1 LLNFIIQKD
10 YTVRY
15 IT

>member
-1 LLNFIIQKD
+1 LNFIIQKD